1 MKKTII
7 ATIVATVIIT
17 TLVTSISI
25 LSSYFVYQ
33 VSRLDGIVSAH
44 NSALNQHATV
54 LGQIVQIINSVPKK

>member
-33 VSRLDGIVSAH
+33 VSRLDGQVNKLNGIVSAH
-44 NSALNQHATV
+44 DVV
-54 LGQIVQIINSVPKK
+54 LGQIVQLINSVPKK